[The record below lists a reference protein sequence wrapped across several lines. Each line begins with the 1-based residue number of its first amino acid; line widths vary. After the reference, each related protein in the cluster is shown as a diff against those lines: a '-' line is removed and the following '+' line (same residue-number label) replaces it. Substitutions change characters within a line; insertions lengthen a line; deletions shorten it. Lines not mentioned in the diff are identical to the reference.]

1 MLNLKTHMKLTND
14 QKKFFAEKF
23 LERYLDNGFG
33 SMSKRD
39 VDVLI
44 FHLISYSED
53 IRGMSNYHVGNV
65 LRISETRVKS
75 LKMEASL
82 KYAQPN
88 HKDVIASIIQALIEE
103 MKKPEF
109 QDGYIEIGLEDPV
122 QKRELEEAIKRIGHH
137 VEYGINREILKIK
150 PLGLLEI
157 IMDNVEDGEK
167 EFKNLI
173 KDHVADEKKQKR
185 ILDSGLTFRQKLNRL
200 GNELSDKADFISLL
214 ATAVKLII

>member
-1 MLNLKTHMKLTND
+1 MKLTND

-39 VDVLI
+39 IDVLI
-44 FHLISYSED
+44 FHLLSYSED

-65 LRISETRVKS
+65 LRISETRIKS

-88 HKDVIASIIQALIEE
+88 HKEVVAGIIQALIEE

-109 QDGYIEIGLEDPV
+109 QNGYIEVGLEDPV

-137 VEYGINREILKIK
+137 VEYGINREILKMK

-157 IMDNVEDGEK
+157 IIDNVEDGEK
-167 EFKNLI
+167 EFKNLVKKYI
-173 KDHVADEKKQKR
+173 ANETKQKR
-185 ILDSGLTFRQKLNRL
+185 ILDSSLTFRQKINRL
-200 GNELSDKADFISLL
+200 GDELSDKSDFISLL
-214 ATAVKLII
+214 VAASRLII

>member
-1 MLNLKTHMKLTND
+1 MKLTND
-14 QKKFFAEKF
+14 QKRFFAEKF

-39 VDVLI
+39 IDVLV
-44 FHLISYSED
+44 FHLLAGSED
-53 IRGMSNYHVGNV
+53 ILGMSNYHVGNT

-75 LKMEASL
+75 LKLEASL

-88 HKDVIASIIQALIEE
+88 HKEVIAGIVQALIEE

-109 QDGYIEIGLEDPV
+109 QDGYVELGLEDPV

-137 VEYGINREILKIK
+137 VEYGINREVLKMK

-157 IMDNVEDGEK
+157 VMDNVEDGEK
-167 EFKNLI
+167 EF
-173 KDHVADEKKQKR
+173 
-185 ILDSGLTFRQKLNRL
+185 
-200 GNELSDKADFISLL
+200 
-214 ATAVKLII
+214 